1 MEAGSNPP
9 AASMEDVFKNE
20 RRERLVGV
28 GVGVGCMESKG
39 RGYEN
44 CVQVTASISQSL
56 QRFTGFISNLDDCR
70 NHLPCSHLLFSL
82 LIKAR
87 KPCAGV

>member
-20 RRERLVGV
+20 RSERLVGV
-28 GVGVGCMESKG
+28 GVGVGCMESKR

-44 CVQVTASISQSL
+44 RVQVTASISQSL
-56 QRFTGFISNLDDCR
+56 QRFTGFISNPDECR
-70 NHLPCSHLLFSL
+70 NHLPFSHPFFSFV
-82 LIKAR
+82 IKAR
-87 KPCAGV
+87 MRCAAV